1 MRGCTGT
8 FAPRAPVI
16 RLAASGENFGGNQ
29 QVTSAARAGATVE
42 TEVATMTH
50 SFINRERLFT
60 WESPG
65 AAPSLRPPT
74 DAASSTACAGPDA
87 SANMAAR
94 LDFVR
99 GGSRSLRNPGWSVIR
114 SPASQWVRSHLQ
126 THRPH

>member
-65 AAPSLRPPT
+65 ARRPRFARRPMPHQARPVPGRT
-74 DAASSTACAGPDA
+74 RAQTWRRVWISSAE
-87 SANMAAR
+87 AR
-94 LDFVR
+94 GVSGTQGR
-99 GGSRSLRNPGWSVIR
+99 
-114 SPASQWVRSHLQ
+114 A
-126 THRPH
+126 